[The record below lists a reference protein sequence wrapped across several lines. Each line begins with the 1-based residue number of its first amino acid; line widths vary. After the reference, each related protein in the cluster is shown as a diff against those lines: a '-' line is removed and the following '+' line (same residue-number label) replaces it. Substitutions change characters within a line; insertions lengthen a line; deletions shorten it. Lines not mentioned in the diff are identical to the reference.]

1 MSATPVYRPGQ
12 HGIQP
17 LSSRTRKKVLAA
29 LAAKAIAGDP
39 AAALV
44 ILQLGQR
51 ASGEPANTLRPRS
64 EPDVGGR

>member
-44 ILQLGQR
+44 ILQLGEQVARDR
-51 ASGEPANTLRPRS
+51 APILSARS
-64 EPDVGGR
+64 ALD